1 MSALVSFALQVVAID
16 CSLRY
21 KAEVAVVVVAV
32 FLEWGGR
39 GLLGGEAET
48 TYFTRSKSIPRQ
60 AR

>member
-32 FLEWGGR
+32 FLE
-39 GLLGGEAET
+39 
-48 TYFTRSKSIPRQ
+48 
-60 AR
+60 